1 MTDEDANFAA
11 AAVSSLSSVVSISSA
26 GSKGKRNG
34 SSGGGSILGSSLQ
47 RTSRLIDDDGMSTG
61 SAAAAAREPLLQDS
75 MRMKHTN
82 HLVTDEYGSV
92 GEVDSTVQHTL
103 SSASENTQFG
113 SEFYSSREYNVPP
126 GLGGI
131 QFHLDPDST
140 TVSGEYVNIMEDDG
154 ERPTS
159 PTTLALQKCKRT
171 VVKPYLTLLSLLGW
185 FPIIPDNGTR
195 KVVKAINTLYPLLAV
210 CLILFAYVVQ
220 FAACFRRDAVLL
232 ANGTIECYSNAIGS
246 YLIPDVLH
254 SAAYIYA
261 FYLFRYQQSENLVT
275 LMERVFLQS
284 SVGQSGYMS
293 QDRLITRLRY
303 MLRFNILWV
312 VLSLLSQVIHVVGI
326 ATDHDIDN
334 VIISFTWMNVRT
346 SAGQVSLI
354 VLMLIG
360 FIALDIVY
368 AAIVINYAT
377 HCELLIIMMRSM
389 STRALQKVAS
399 LQEVM
404 REIMTAQKYLKY
416 INESVATAVSLL
428 MFNFGAAIVIGV
440 QSAVSQNNS
449 RDSDLVN
456 DTLFSATIISLI
468 LWLIMFMIP
477 LVQAARLSTACW
489 SLGKIGQ
496 EVATRPFGFQNT
508 GQDEL
513 NTFLMFTTSL
523 QLRAKLFRIPIRSAH
538 LLIVLVAGG
547 FALMVLLTVSPQLF
561 HLKF

>member
-1 MTDEDANFAA
+1 MC
-11 AAVSSLSSVVSISSA
+11 VCVYL
-26 GSKGKRNG
+26 R
-34 SSGGGSILGSSLQ
+34 
-47 RTSRLIDDDGMSTG
+47 RT
-61 SAAAAAREPLLQDS
+61 A
-75 MRMKHTN
+75 
-82 HLVTDEYGSV
+82 HL
-92 GEVDSTVQHTL
+92 
-103 SSASENTQFG
+103 
-113 SEFYSSREYNVPP
+113 
-126 GLGGI
+126 
-131 QFHLDPDST
+131 
-140 TVSGEYVNIMEDDG
+140 
-154 ERPTS
+154 TS
-159 PTTLALQKCKRT
+159 P
-171 VVKPYLTLLSLLGW
+171 
-185 FPIIPDNGTR
+185 F
-195 KVVKAINTLYPLLAV
+195 
-210 CLILFAYVVQ
+210 
-220 FAACFRRDAVLL
+220 
-232 ANGTIECYSNAIGS
+232 
-246 YLIPDVLH
+246 H
-254 SAAYIYA
+254 
-261 FYLFRYQQSENLVT
+261 
-275 LMERVFLQS
+275 
-284 SVGQSGYMS
+284 
-293 QDRLITRLRY
+293 
-303 MLRFNILWV
+303 
-312 VLSLLSQVIHVVGI
+312 
-326 ATDHDIDN
+326 
-334 VIISFTWMNVRT
+334 RT